1 MTPSAVSLLYV
12 LAFVCFIAGV
22 VDHPRV
28 SGVRCIALGL
38 ALTALAFIISRYFK

>member
-1 MTPSAVSLLYV
+1 MTPNAQLILYV
-12 LAFVCFIAGV
+12 LAFVSFIAGV

-38 ALTALAFIISRYFK
+38 ALVILAQIIR